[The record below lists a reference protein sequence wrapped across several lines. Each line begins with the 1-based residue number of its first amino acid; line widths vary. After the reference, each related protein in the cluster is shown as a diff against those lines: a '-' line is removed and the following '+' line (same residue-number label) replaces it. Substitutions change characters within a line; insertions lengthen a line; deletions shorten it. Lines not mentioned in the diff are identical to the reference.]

1 MPTAVPSDPVSCA
14 PQGEGSIDPLELYRW
29 AVQDPETHAVLLRT
43 IYQRLRPG
51 LRPLTLR
58 EDFAGT
64 SADAVAWVAMRQER
78 RAVAI
83 DLDGGTLEWARRR
96 AQRLLGPAAKRIGFC
111 CADVCAPEPSEWLS
125 ADIISALNFSSQYLH
140 DDAALRSYLTH
151 ARAGL
156 APEGVLVFNAFGGA
170 SSTAPGSQR
179 WTVEPKPRLAT
190 EQAIAPY
197 DYTWEVRSFDP
208 ARRCVD
214 CRMHFDVPDSTAPLG
229 QRRLQDAFRYDFRI
243 RATSDL
249 VRICREAGYADAQV
263 WLHTYDAA
271 RGDSGVFLG
280 AVDPAAVD
288 RLPRWTAYVV
298 ACA

>member
-1 MPTAVPSDPVSCA
+1 MPTAPPPVSATRA
-14 PQGEGSIDPLELYRW
+14 PSANGSTDLFELYRW

-51 LRPLTLR
+51 RRPITLR

-64 SADAVAWVAMRQER
+64 SADAVAWVAMRQDR

-83 DLDGGTLEWARRR
+83 DLDGGALEWARRR
-96 AQRLLGPAAKRIGFC
+96 AHRLLGPAADRIGFC
-111 CADVCAPEPSEWLS
+111 CADVCSPEPSAWLC
-125 ADIISALNFSSQYLH
+125 ADIISALNFSTQYLH
-140 DDAALRSYLTH
+140 DDGALCGYLRH
-151 ARAGL
+151 ALAGL
-156 APEGVLVFNAFGGA
+156 APDGVMVFNAFGGV
-170 SSTAPGSQR
+170 SSAAPGSQR
-179 WTVEPKPRLAT
+179 WTVKPNPRLPA
-190 EQAIAPY
+190 EHGIAPF

-208 ARRCVD
+208 MRRCVD
-214 CRMHFDVPDSTAPLG
+214 CRMHFDVPDPMAPLG

-243 RATSDL
+243 RTATDL

-271 RGDSGVFLG
+271 QSGPGVFLG

-288 RLPRWTAYVV
+288 RLPLWTAYVV
-298 ACA
+298 TCA